1 MKPFIISCLKKKNVY
16 AGRNHDH
23 MEMTLTSL
31 LIYGLATWRIS
42 SILVNEAGPWDVFVR
57 LRALA
62 GIGHDKNRQAVIIPD
77 GFFASIL
84 SCIWCCSVW
93 VGLGWMLAKNP
104 SGMIT

>member
-1 MKPFIISCLKKKNVY
+1 
-16 AGRNHDH
+16 
-23 MEMTLTSL
+23 MTTTDV

-93 VGLGWMLAKNP
+93 VGLGWMALDRLLPFSIWLAAALAF
-104 SGMIT
+104 STVAVIVQRFVES

>member
-1 MKPFIISCLKKKNVY
+1 
-16 AGRNHDH
+16 
-23 MEMTLTSL
+23 MTATEV

-42 SILVNEAGPWDVFVR
+42 SILVHEAGPWDVFVR
-57 LRALA
+57 LRTLA

-93 VGLGWMLAKNP
+93 VGLGWMALAWFIP
-104 SGMIT
+104 LISIWLAAGLAFSTVAVVVQRYVET

>member
-1 MKPFIISCLKKKNVY
+1 M
-16 AGRNHDH
+16 
-23 MEMTLTSL
+23 
-31 LIYGLATWRIS
+31 
-42 SILVNEAGPWDVFVR
+42 NEAGPWDVFVR

-93 VGLGWMLAKNP
+93 VGLGWMALDRLLPFSIWLAAALAF
-104 SGMIT
+104 STVAVIVQRFVES